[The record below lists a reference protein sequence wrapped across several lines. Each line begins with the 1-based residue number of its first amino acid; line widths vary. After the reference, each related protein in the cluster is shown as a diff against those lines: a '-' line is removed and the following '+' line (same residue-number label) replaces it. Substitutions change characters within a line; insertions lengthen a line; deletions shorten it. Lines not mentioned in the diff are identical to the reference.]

1 MPNFNYTCSK
11 CGFTKEYL
19 VSTTIENAIAPIQCP
34 ECEEIYCM
42 EKQFSVAGITG
53 EVVGGYEYEYG
64 KKSWKRT
71 ASTADQAAILAGTK
85 DPY

>member
-1 MPNFNYTCSK
+1 MPLFNYK
-11 CGFTKEYL
+11 CDKCKIIGEFL
-19 VSTTIENAIAPIQCP
+19 VGATIDGSEPIDCP
-34 ECEEIYCM
+34 ECGAKGSM
-42 EKQFSVAGITG
+42 KKQFSMQGISG

-71 ASTADQAAILAGTK
+71 ATLSEKAAILAGEK